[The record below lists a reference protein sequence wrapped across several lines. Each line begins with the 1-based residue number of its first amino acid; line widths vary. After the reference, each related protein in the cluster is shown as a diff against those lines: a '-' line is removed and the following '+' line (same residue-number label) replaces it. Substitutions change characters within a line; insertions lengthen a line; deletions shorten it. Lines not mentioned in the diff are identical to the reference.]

1 MAGSGITGLKAHT
14 NRLKKLSSQMVVK
27 EVGKALFIAGERIQV
42 DAQISITAGS
52 VSGKQHVPSKPG
64 EPPSN
69 DTGVLA
75 NNISTVSVAPLIVEV
90 SSRAPYASALEFGT
104 SKMAARPYMK
114 PARDKNVKFV
124 QQVVQKAVN
133 NAIKKSRS
141 GDS

>member
-1 MAGSGITGLKAHT
+1 MAGSGIIGLKAHT
-14 NRLKKLSSQMVVK
+14 NRLKKLSSQVVVK

-52 VSGKQHVPSKPG
+52 VSGAGHEPSKPG
-64 EPPSN
+64 QAPNN

-75 NNISTVSVAPLIVEV
+75 NNIETVSVAPLIVEV
-90 SSRAPYASALEFGT
+90 SSRAPYAAALEFGT

-124 QQVVQKAVN
+124 QKIVQQAVN
-133 NAIKKSRS
+133 TAIKKSRS

>member
-1 MAGSGITGLKAHT
+1 MAGSGIKGLDAHV

-27 EVGKALFIAGERIQV
+27 EVGKALFEAGERIEV
-42 DAQISITAGS
+42 DAVNSITAGS
-52 VSGKQHVPSKPG
+52 ASMGRHIASLPG
-64 EPPSN
+64 EAPNQDS
-69 DTGVLA
+69 GVLSS
-75 NNISTVSVAPLIVEV
+75 NIETNQVAPLIVEV
-90 SSRAPYASALEFGT
+90 SSRAPYAAYLEFGT

-133 NAIKKSRS
+133 TAIKKSRS